1 MTISG
6 ERTEQL
12 YIFCHVTGFTGD
24 FLSFTD
30 VELIRFFHGALHLLS
45 CIFCTSVCPQF
56 LVLFYMVPSCMDFRR
71 RFQRTY
77 YASWDFMPSLR
88 VTFCNK
94 WHKAL
99 LHYVIKCC
107 SKYQWVW
114 DTDSCTGV
122 HKEHLEWGEP
132 RSARLRRS
140 PASWRNTAAP
150 RLSADWKLNKFSH
163 RRVQSL
169 YQSVIESL
177 SLNAVKKCPY
187 VTSES
192 HTYLPVSVSSC
203 VIVCCWKSQNGL
215 FLLLLQR
222 SIRQP

>member
-1 MTISG
+1 MFMYSNRLQPALQNLLQHVVRFFHPRSSCTTMHISADFQRITLNASCMTISG

-12 YIFCHVTGFTGD
+12 DIFCHVTGFTSD

-94 WHKAL
+94 
-99 LHYVIKCC
+99 
-107 SKYQWVW
+107 
-114 DTDSCTGV
+114 
-122 HKEHLEWGEP
+122 
-132 RSARLRRS
+132 
-140 PASWRNTAAP
+140 
-150 RLSADWKLNKFSH
+150 
-163 RRVQSL
+163 
-169 YQSVIESL
+169 
-177 SLNAVKKCPY
+177 
-187 VTSES
+187 
-192 HTYLPVSVSSC
+192 
-203 VIVCCWKSQNGL
+203 
-215 FLLLLQR
+215 
-222 SIRQP
+222 